1 MVADAKSVGGG
12 SVPGEP
18 LEKTTVPVSVF
29 LSMMGGLVGA
39 EAELDLVSS
48 ADLPALYLSYH
59 CTYWGS

>member
-29 LSMMGGLVGA
+29 LSVSDGGLFGA
-39 EAELDLVSS
+39 EAELDLASS
-48 ADLPALYLSYH
+48 ADLYALYLSYH
-59 CTYWGS
+59 CTY